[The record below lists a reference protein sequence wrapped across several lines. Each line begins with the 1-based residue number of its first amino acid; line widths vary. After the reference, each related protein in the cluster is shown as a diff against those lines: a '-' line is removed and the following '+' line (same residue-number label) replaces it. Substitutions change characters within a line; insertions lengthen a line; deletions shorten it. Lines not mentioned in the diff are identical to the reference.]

1 MGWEEMMILQ
11 FLAVGAG
18 GSIGAVL
25 RWFISNKM
33 NQAGKFP
40 AGTFLVN
47 AAGSLLIGVIVG
59 LQMNMWATLFLV
71 SGLAGGLTTFS
82 TLNKELLSLWS
93 ARKRIFFI
101 YLFSTYCI
109 GILFAAIGFIIGQNI

>member
-1 MGWEEMMILQ
+1 MMILQ
-11 FLAVGAG
+11 FLTVGAG

-25 RWFISNKM
+25 RWFLSNKM
-33 NQAGKFP
+33 NEAGKFP

-47 AAGSLLIGVIVG
+47 AAGSLLIGLIVG

-71 SGLAGGLTTFS
+71 SGFAGGLTTFS

-93 ARKRIFFI
+93 DRKRIFFI
-101 YLFSTYCI
+101 YLFSTYSI
-109 GILFAAIGFIIGQNI
+109 GILFAAIGFMIGHNI